1 MNVIYVIKNFVTG
14 KYLSVE
20 NEWDTPLMC
29 AEFDTEQEAI
39 KIAQIVLEESI
50 TIEKIYKL

>member
-1 MNVIYVIKNFVTG
+1 MNVIYVIKNFATG

-29 AEFDTEQEAI
+29 TEFDTEQQAI
-39 KIAQIVLEESI
+39 QIAQIVIEESI

>member
-1 MNVIYVIKNFVTG
+1 MNVIYVIKNFATG
-14 KYLSVE
+14 EYLSVQ

-39 KIAQIVLEESI
+39 QIAQIVLEEPI
-50 TIEKIYKL
+50 IIEKIYRL